1 MIASTLAPRC
11 ERQSKEVARREHDDA
26 VDPAGYRGYGGA
38 IDARE
43 SSSGQN
49 YQRYQ
54 QAAQQIR
61 ERQGLGRGRW
71 DSVSECY
78 MLGGADIRSVPWENG
93 DLAEIEAFVSEELYI
108 HSKV

>member
-11 ERQSKEVARREHDDA
+11 EAEQRSGVDYEDARREHDDA

-61 ERQGLGRGRW
+61 NVKDLDVGDGIVLANAICWVALTLEVYLGRMGTWQR
-71 DSVSECY
+71 
-78 MLGGADIRSVPWENG
+78 
-93 DLAEIEAFVSEELYI
+93 
-108 HSKV
+108 